1 MLIENAYLLG
11 AASFFRSLWQV
22 TEKDVLL
29 WLSDRKPS
37 TLICVTDNVDIPH
50 VVLSEKR
57 KGNQRNHVP

>member
-1 MLIENAYLLG
+1 
-11 AASFFRSLWQV
+11 LWQV

-29 WLSDRKPS
+29 WLSDKKPS
-37 TLICVTDNVDIPH
+37 TLICVTDNIDIPH